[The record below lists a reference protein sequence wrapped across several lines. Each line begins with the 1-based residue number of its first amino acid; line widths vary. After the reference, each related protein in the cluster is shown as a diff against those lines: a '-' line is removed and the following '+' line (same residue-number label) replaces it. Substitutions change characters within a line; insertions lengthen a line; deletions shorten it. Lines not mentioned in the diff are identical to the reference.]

1 MSLRKPHRIILY
13 RIAIGIMGFVFLL
26 WLKDVA
32 KELSEYKAAQGGI
45 AVVFH
50 KEIDEREL
58 STFAVKYEEYAA
70 VKRHKGDFALFAV
83 KTPFAYH
90 DIMAKLQAE
99 ALVLSAEANY
109 GIQTMGYSGDYYSD
123 TQWYIENP
131 GQYTQI
137 LSETQRIKKTIQ
149 DIDMD
154 VASAWEVLKG
164 AAAGQREVIVAVI
177 DTGVDYTHPDL
188 AENMWI
194 NPGEIDGD
202 GIDNDNNGYIDDV
215 YGWDF
220 YNNDASVCHYDYDE
234 QKKAYVVSKEDNDN
248 HGTHIAGVIGAVA
261 DNDIGIAGIASK
273 INIKIMALKITGG
286 EKGKGNPADAI
297 EAIKYATMMGADICN
312 LSWGTTV
319 QSLGLMK
326 VMRES
331 DMFFVAAAGNSGSD
345 NDKAPMYPA
354 GFELDNLISIT
365 AVNSYG
371 EIPSYS
377 NYGLNTVDLAAPGDD
392 IYSTIIGGYASM
404 SGSSMAVPQVCGV
417 AALLYSD
424 REKVF
429 AANIKEMMI
438 RTMKPLKSLEGEI
451 IHAGIPNAYQAVINS
466 ANLLE
471 DNAAPIL
478 TFDTIYNKGVMT
490 VPVKAEDP
498 GASGLRVVKWII
510 GEKRM
515 EDFWRGVNGSTVN
528 GEEVSFAKAG
538 TYTFYASD
546 YAGNENIYTYEVMED
561 RDAPELTV
569 SYTVANDY
577 KYRTVTVKA
586 TDDLSGMKRIKYMAG
601 KKTAEDFLPE
611 GAGVVLELK
620 NGKANFRSKEDGVF
634 TIFASDNRG
643 NNVIKLITVKTLKA
657 TDLAFL
663 ISNRTL
669 YTGEHFT
676 SLLFLRPVGTTDKIT
691 YTSLNTKVAIVSS
704 TGRVTAL
711 SPGITYIKVKTS
723 SGLTAVCT
731 VIVRNRPR

>member
-1 MSLRKPHRIILY
+1 MSLRKPRKIILY
-13 RIAIGIMGFVFLL
+13 RIAIGIFGFVFLL
-26 WLKDVA
+26 WWKGTI

-45 AVVFH
+45 ALVFH
-50 KEIDEREL
+50 EEIDEREL
-58 STFAVKYEEYAA
+58 SSLAAKYEDLVA
-70 VKRHKGDFALFAV
+70 VKRHKGDFALFTV
-83 KTPFAYH
+83 KNPFAYH

-99 ALVLSAEANY
+99 TLVLSAEVNS
-109 GIQTMGYSGDYYSD
+109 GISNMGYSGDFYSE

-137 LSETQRIKKTIQ
+137 LSETQRIKKAVQ

-154 VASAWEVLKG
+154 VASAWELLKG
-164 AAAGQREVIVAVI
+164 ADAGQREVIVAII

-188 AENMWI
+188 AKNMWN
-194 NPGEIDGD
+194 NPGEIAGD
-202 GIDNDNNGYIDDV
+202 GIDNDNNGYIDDI

-220 YNNDASVCHYDYDE
+220 YNNDASVCHYHYDE
-234 QKKAYVVSKEDNDN
+234 QQNAYFVSKEDNDN

-319 QSLGLMK
+319 QSLGLKK
-326 VMRES
+326 VISES

-417 AALLYSD
+417 AALLYSA

-429 AANIKEMMI
+429 ASNIKEMI
-438 RTMKPLKSLEGEI
+438 VATMKPLESLEGEI
-451 IHAGIPNAYQAVINS
+451 IHAGIPNAYEAVINS
-466 ANLLE
+466 GNIMQ
-471 DNAAPIL
+471 DSTAPIL

-510 GEKRM
+510 GEKSV

-528 GEEVSFAKAG
+528 GGEVSFAKAG

-561 RDAPELTV
+561 KIAPELTV

-577 KYRTVTVKA
+577 KYRTVTIRA
-586 TDDLSGMKRIKYMAG
+586 TDDLSGVKRIKYMKG

-620 NGKANFRSKEDGVF
+620 NGKANFRSKKDDVF

-657 TDLAFL
+657 TDLTF
-663 ISNRTL
+663 IMNNKTL
-669 YTGEHFT
+669 YTGEYFT

-691 YTSLNTKVAIVSS
+691 YSSMNTKVAVVSS

-711 SPGITYIKVKTS
+711 SPGITYIKARSS

-731 VIVRNRPR
+731 VIVRNRP